1 MSLNIEQA
9 KQQVSDAMDNLRSVK
24 GDEYAALVRNQVMAD
39 LLIKVLPPSLENVMH
54 IHMLIETLSSLLAA
68 QLRLINAQLPA
79 DQRKFTAEELIKD
92 TDAAIENATRILHM
106 NRV

>member
-24 GDEYAALVRNQVMAD
+24 GEEYAALVRNQVMVD
-39 LLIKVLPPSLENVMH
+39 LLLKVLPPSLENVMH
-54 IHMLIETLSSLLAA
+54 IHMLIETLFSMLAA

-79 DQRKFTAEELIKD
+79 DRQKFTAEELIKD
-92 TDAAIENATRILHM
+92 GEVAIENATRILRM